1 MRVEREYH
9 GIAVA
14 QIVGNILDLVCEHVR
29 RGHLH
34 RRGQIDDHRMLGRGL
49 DHVNHRIAHLHRVL
63 RLGSG
68 ERFRRILVVQVD
80 ALGVALEFLAQV
92 RRIGGELLDAR
103 AVLAEHDLAL
113 QHGDGI
119 VEVHNGALTAVQTF
133 VCLTNE
139 VLAGLRE
146 HDDRH
151 IVGNE
156 FTLDEHANEVV
167 ICFRCAREA
176 DFDLLESHVDEHVPE
191 TQLALGVHRVHEC
204 LIAVAQIHRAPARR
218 PVQPLARPCALRVV
232 EWHLLVVCHVL
243 GVRHI
248 ARLLRGANVPCR
260 RQQRV
265 VVPSIDAAATAARS
279 NTED

>member
-151 IVGNE
+151 IVGE
-156 FTLDEHANEVV
+156 
-167 ICFRCAREA
+167 
-176 DFDLLESHVDEHVPE
+176 
-191 TQLALGVHRVHEC
+191 
-204 LIAVAQIHRAPARR
+204 
-218 PVQPLARPCALRVV
+218 
-232 EWHLLVVCHVL
+232 
-243 GVRHI
+243 
-248 ARLLRGANVPCR
+248 
-260 RQQRV
+260 
-265 VVPSIDAAATAARS
+265 
-279 NTED
+279 